1 VRGEIT
7 FNCGGHKMTWYYW
20 VLTWWIGLSLLV
32 SACFLVLGLLAL
44 RRAARKSIRP
54 TMAPSPVLTRPGGE
68 KRVDEKRK
76 FKRFKGKEAAFS
88 VFMRSNELM
97 GLGQI
102 QDISIGGLCVQYV
115 STEEDTKGCSE
126 IKIFGKND
134 RFIHLDRVQCRIV
147 YDKEVPAGAWEQ
159 IITRRC
165 GVEFENLS
173 VKHLSLL
180 QEFIDHFAFV
190 ETQASNARA

>member
-1 VRGEIT
+1 MVLLGPDLLDWPEHACDSVVLGSRASGLEQATRKSTPSI
-7 FNCGGHKMTWYYW
+7 MARSS
-20 VLTWWIGLSLLV
+20 VLTWL
-32 SACFLVLGLLAL
+32 
-44 RRAARKSIRP
+44 
-54 TMAPSPVLTRPGGE
+54 GE
-68 KRVDEKRK
+68 KKMFEEKRK

-88 VFMRSNELM
+88 AFMRSNELM

-115 STEEDTKGCSE
+115 STKEDTKGCSE

-173 VKHLSLL
+173 VKHLSML

>member
-1 VRGEIT
+1 VVLLGPDLLDWPEHACDSVVLGSRASGLEQATRKSTPSI
-7 FNCGGHKMTWYYW
+7 MARSS
-20 VLTWWIGLSLLV
+20 VLTWL
-32 SACFLVLGLLAL
+32 
-44 RRAARKSIRP
+44 
-54 TMAPSPVLTRPGGE
+54 GE
-68 KRVDEKRK
+68 KKMFEEKRK
-76 FKRFKGKEAAFS
+76 FKRLKGKEAAFS
-88 VFMRSNELM
+88 AFMRSNELM

-115 STEEDTKGCSE
+115 STKEDAKGCSE

-173 VKHLSLL
+173 VKHLSML

>member
-1 VRGEIT
+1 MARSS
-7 FNCGGHKMTWYYW
+7 
-20 VLTWWIGLSLLV
+20 VLTWL
-32 SACFLVLGLLAL
+32 
-44 RRAARKSIRP
+44 
-54 TMAPSPVLTRPGGE
+54 GE
-68 KRVDEKRK
+68 KKMFEEKRK
-76 FKRFKGKEAAFS
+76 FKRLKGKEAAFS
-88 VFMRSNELM
+88 AFMRSNELM

-115 STEEDTKGCSE
+115 STKEDAKGCSE

-173 VKHLSLL
+173 VKHLSMLR
-180 QEFIDHFAFV
+180 EFIDHFTSN
-190 ETQASNARA
+190 ETQSRNPKG

>member
-1 VRGEIT
+1 MVLLGTDLLDWPEHACDSVVLGSRASGLEQATRKSTPSI
-7 FNCGGHKMTWYYW
+7 MARSS
-20 VLTWWIGLSLLV
+20 VLTWL
-32 SACFLVLGLLAL
+32 
-44 RRAARKSIRP
+44 
-54 TMAPSPVLTRPGGE
+54 GE
-68 KRVDEKRK
+68 KKMFEEKRK

-88 VFMRSNELM
+88 AFMRSNELM
-97 GLGQI
+97 GLGHI

-115 STEEDTKGCSE
+115 STKEDAKGCSE

-165 GVEFENLS
+165 GVEFKNLS
-173 VKHLSLL
+173 VKHLIML
-180 QEFIDHFAFV
+180 QEFIDHFTFN
-190 ETQASNARA
+190 ETQSRNPKG

>member
-1 VRGEIT
+1 VVLLGPDLLDWPEHACDSVVLGSRASGLEQATRKSTPSI
-7 FNCGGHKMTWYYW
+7 MARSS
-20 VLTWWIGLSLLV
+20 VLTWL
-32 SACFLVLGLLAL
+32 
-44 RRAARKSIRP
+44 
-54 TMAPSPVLTRPGGE
+54 GE
-68 KRVDEKRK
+68 KKMFEEKRK

-115 STEEDTKGCSE
+115 STKEDAKGCSE

-147 YDKEVPAGAWEQ
+147 YDKEVPAGAWGQ

-173 VKHLSLL
+173 VKHLSML
-180 QEFIDHFAFV
+180 QDFIDHFTFN
-190 ETQASNARA
+190 ETQSGNPKA